1 VLHCTPWLKGNV
13 YVNVKCCSKL
23 MVNNNISQGLLDMK
37 KKNKTHFSLSLQ
49 AKMVALVLL
58 PMLTLALVLSV
69 LEVRSSINSMQ
80 ESLDIQ
86 RELLVSERENT
97 VRYLVESAR
106 NAVSHLVGNAELAP
120 SEAKAQAQEILQNFR
135 YGNANYV
142 FAFDFDGTAR
152 AMAAAPERVGTN
164 MLGLVDSE
172 GNAFVEDL
180 IKRARSG
187 NSSFYD
193 YQWIN
198 PATGE
203 IEPKHSMAIAIPE
216 WDWMIGTGI
225 YLSDIGTGL
234 AQVEALAWQDVR
246 QDLYA
251 KGGVAL
257 VLLLIVGVLAAWL
270 VKRALSPVKR
280 AAAAMYGVATGE
292 ADLTQRLTVERND
305 EIGDLAQQFNAFV
318 ERMQITLQDVHRTTQ
333 TVLFA
338 SQTIDHGTNELASRT
353 EQSAANL
360 QQTSSSMEEI
370 TSTVHHTTEA
380 AEQASQ
386 LSQGAVGVARK
397 GSSVMQRVEH
407 TMGEINQSATQI
419 GDIITLIDAIAFQ
432 TNILALNAS
441 VEAARAGEHGRGFAV
456 VAEEVR
462 KLASRSSDAASEIRQ
477 LIDSSMERTQEGT
490 TLVQE
495 AGTTMQEIVDS
506 VTRVTD
512 VIAEISAGAREQRA
526 GISEINSAVAEM
538 DSMTQQNSSMVQES
552 ASSAQQLRAGAEH
565 LSRLLDSFVLG
576 GEPAAP
582 ALTSPQARSMP
593 AQRNHRQLQPSEA
606 NF

>member
-1 VLHCTPWLKGNV
+1 
-13 YVNVKCCSKL
+13 
-23 MVNNNISQGLLDMK
+23 MAQ
-37 KKNKTHFSLSLQ
+37 KNKARFSMSLQ

-58 PMLTLALVLSV
+58 PMLILALVLSA
-69 LEVRSSINSMQ
+69 LEVRSSITSMQ
-80 ESLDIQ
+80 ETLDKQ
-86 RELLVSERENT
+86 RDVLVSERETT

-106 NAVSHLVGNAELAP
+106 NAVSHLVDHAELSQ
-120 SEAKAQAQEILQNFR
+120 SEAQEQAQEILQNFR

-164 MLGLVDSE
+164 MVGLVDSE

-180 IKRARSG
+180 IERARSG
-187 NSSFYD
+187 DASFYD

-198 PATGE
+198 PATGD

-225 YLSDIGTGL
+225 YLSDIDVGL
-234 AQVEALAWQDVR
+234 AQVEALAWQEFR
-246 QDLYA
+246 HDLIA
-251 KGGVAL
+251 KGVVAL
-257 VLLLIVGVLAAWL
+257 VLLLGVGVLATWL

-280 AAAAMYGVATGE
+280 AAAAMHDVATGE
-292 ADLTQRLTVERND
+292 ADLTQRLRVERND

-333 TVLFA
+333 SVLLA
-338 SQTIDHGTNELASRT
+338 SQNIDQGTNELATRT

-380 AEQASQ
+380 ADQASQ
-386 LSQGAVGVARK
+386 LSQGAVDVARK
-397 GSSVMQRVEH
+397 GNSVMQRVEH

-462 KLASRSSDAASEIRQ
+462 KLASRSSDAAGEIRQ
-477 LIDSSMERTQEGT
+477 LIDSSMERTQGGT
-490 TLVQE
+490 ALVRE

-506 VTRVTD
+506 ITRVTD
-512 VIAEISAGAREQRA
+512 VIAEISAGAREQSA
-526 GISEINSAVAEM
+526 GISEVNTAVAEM

-552 ASSAQQLRAGAEH
+552 ATSAQRLRAGAEH
-565 LSRLLDSFVLG
+565 LSRLLESFVLG
-576 GEPAAP
+576 DMEATASALPAAQSRLRP
-582 ALTSPQARSMP
+582 APRNSD
-593 AQRNHRQLQPSEA
+593 QRHPTEWEA
-606 NF
+606 F